1 VSVLISFNIAFPCV
15 LVINVSIIYVRYQ
28 INKRSY
34 ANLSAAIV
42 AVNLL

>member
-1 VSVLISFNIAFPCV
+1 MMFCVASENLCVLGGLNEHAVLSFNTTP
-15 LVINVSIIYVRYQ
+15 Q
-28 INKRSY
+28 PQ